1 MQSIHCKVCARDSIR
16 RFALPEAKYSVL
28 HQQVAAVFGLESN
41 NWVIKYK
48 DEEEMLVTIS
58 SDEELAFAAQLMGSL
73 LHMVVVE
80 PSAVKVVV
88 VPPVDNDSQKLEDS
102 HPEER
107 VKNNRVL
114 AHLTKKQVSISAR
127 LSVLKNSENPKQ
139 RGQVPKLEQ
148 KLADVSAQIAELSGA
163 PKKPEE
169 AEAPEPNVPSPL
181 PIVVVPA
188 PSSPA
193 VPKFDMKMM
202 KEASKKFHHLRSN
215 FQKEQKR
222 IQSLV
227 AVVQALKVLS
237 RHGSKA
243 QSPVQVDNE
252 QAQLAQASLVS
263 SKQELS
269 AMKVQLKNQAE
280 LIKQLQRQR
289 KEYVRSQKTQQK
301 ENCKKKA
308 QKECKPWQKPKNP
321 EEPISSPLE
330 KSNEENNQ
338 PEENLKFQAD
348 KAQKFAEKAKRQEL
362 KAAKLAQKAE
372 RQAQRLKWQE
382 EKAARQAEKAN
393 SQEEKRQRQFA
404 KKQSLEAV
412 DVPVETVQN

>member
-1 MQSIHCKVCARDSIR
+1 MQSIHCKICVRDSIR
-16 RFALPEAKYSVL
+16 RFALSEAKYSVL
-28 HQQVAAVFGLESN
+28 HQQVADVFGLAST

-48 DEEEMLVTIS
+48 DEEETLVTIS
-58 SDEELAFAAQLMGSL
+58 SDEELAFAVQLMGSL

-80 PSAVKVVV
+80 PSSVQVFV
-88 VPPVDNDSQKLEDS
+88 VPSVNNDCQKLDS
-102 HPEER
+102 HQEER
-107 VKNNRVL
+107 IKNNRVL
-114 AHLTKKQVSISAR
+114 AHLTKKQANISAR
-127 LSVLKNSENPKQ
+127 LSVLKNSENLKQ

-148 KLADVSAQIAELSGA
+148 KLADIGAQIAELSCA

-169 AEAPEPNVPSPL
+169 ATEAHESNVPSPL
-181 PIVVVPA
+181 PLVVVP
-188 PSSPA
+188 PCSP
-193 VPKFDMKMM
+193 VPKFDTKMM
-202 KEASKKFHHLRSN
+202 KEASKKFHDLRNN

-269 AMKVQLKNQAE
+269 AMKVQLKNQAQ
-280 LIKQLQRQR
+280 LVKQLQRQR

-301 ENCKKKA
+301 EKAKKKA
-308 QKECKPWQKPKNP
+308 QKEDKPWQKPKNP
-321 EEPISSPLE
+321 EEPISLPLE
-330 KSNEENNQ
+330 KPEEQKNDQ
-338 PEENLKFQAD
+338 PEENLKVQAD

-382 EKAARQAEKAN
+382 EKATRQAEKAKA
-393 SQEEKRQRQFA
+393 QEEKRQHQLA